1 MLHIG
6 LDVGS
11 TTVKI
16 AVLDDENN
24 FIYKKYQRHYSD
36 IKKTL
41 AEVLEGGLDEIN
53 AEEITI
59 AVTGSGGISA
69 AKWLGIPFIQEVSA
83 GTTAIETLIPETD
96 VAIELGGEDAK
107 ITYLRGGIE
116 QRMNGTCAGGTGAF
130 IDQMAALLNTDIT
143 GLNEMAKEYEDCGIR
158 RLHIVDLDGAKAKR
172 PCNLAVLEKIAGA
185 TSLDIEWGGGIKDS
199 SALRSALDAGAGR
212 IICGSIAVDDRWEFT
227 SWLSAFGPSR
237 IILGADVREG
247 KVATHGWLKDSGLSL
262 EELMGWYVPE
272 GLSQMICTDISKD
285 GMLQGPDFE
294 FYTALMQSWPS
305 VDVTLSGGISCME
318 DIVKAD
324 E

>member
-1 MLHIG
+1 MSDRTIIIPAIDLIDG
-6 LDVGS
+6 KCVRLTQGDY
-11 TTVKI
+11 
-16 AVLDDENN
+16 AR
-24 FIYKKYQRHYSD
+24 KKEYSKD
-36 IKKTL
+36 PL
-41 AEVLEGGLDEIN
+41 
-53 AEEITI
+53 
-59 AVTGSGGISA
+59 
-69 AKWLGIPFIQEVSA
+69 
-83 GTTAIETLIPETD
+83 
-96 VAIELGGEDAK
+96 
-107 ITYLRGGIE
+107 
-116 QRMNGTCAGGTGAF
+116 
-130 IDQMAALLNTDIT
+130 
-143 GLNEMAKEYEDCGIR
+143 EMAKEYEDCGIR

-262 EELMGWYVPE
+262 DELMGWYVPE

-324 E
+324 ESGLHSVIVGKAIYEGRINLKEIESWLLKG

>member
-1 MLHIG
+1 MSDRTIIIPAIDLIDG
-6 LDVGS
+6 KCVRLTQGDY
-11 TTVKI
+11 
-16 AVLDDENN
+16 AR
-24 FIYKKYQRHYSD
+24 KKEYSKD
-36 IKKTL
+36 PL
-41 AEVLEGGLDEIN
+41 
-53 AEEITI
+53 
-59 AVTGSGGISA
+59 
-69 AKWLGIPFIQEVSA
+69 
-83 GTTAIETLIPETD
+83 
-96 VAIELGGEDAK
+96 
-107 ITYLRGGIE
+107 
-116 QRMNGTCAGGTGAF
+116 
-130 IDQMAALLNTDIT
+130 
-143 GLNEMAKEYEDCGIR
+143 EMAKEYEDCGIR

-262 EELMGWYVPE
+262 DELMGWYVPE

-285 GMLQGPDFE
+285 GMLLGPDFE

-324 E
+324 ESGLHSVIVGKAIYEGRINLKEIESWLLKG